1 MLILI
6 YLQRLLLIWQK
17 KCFFCGS
24 SNVFRNGLR
33 GRKQQYKCKD
43 CGRQFLGGL
52 RRDKSQV
59 ISDYIEGKQ
68 TRRQL
73 ADKYGVSVR
82 TIERDLEG
90 MRYVQK
96 VSKDK
101 KVVIQMDTTYWG
113 RDFGLMVIKDA
124 YRNKI
129 LWRKYVR
136 YETIAGYIEGVSWLR
151 EHGFRI
157 YGVVI
162 DGLRGLAEALKTY
175 PVQHCQFHQMMTV
188 RHYLTGNPDIEA
200 SRELLSLAGS
210 MTRMDKESFIGA
222 FNGWYVKYKD
232 VLNERV
238 QDRRMKTP
246 PYMRPRLRSA
256 YLSLKRNMGRLWTF
270 YDYKDRIIPNT
281 NNGLE
286 AVFADIKSKVRVHSG
301 LTREH
306 RIKLIDEYISRH
318 Y

>member
-1 MLILI
+1 M
-6 YLQRLLLIWQK
+6 IWQK

-24 SNVFRNGLR
+24 ANVVKNGLR

-43 CGRQFLGGL
+43 CGRQFLGGY
-52 RRDKSQV
+52 RRDKLQV
-59 ISDYIEGKQ
+59 ISEYIEGKQ
-68 TRRQL
+68 TRKQL
-73 ADKYGVSVR
+73 AEKYGVSVR

-90 MRYVQK
+90 MHYVRK

-101 KVVIQMDTTYWG
+101 DVVIQMDTTYRG

-136 YETIAGYIEGVSWLR
+136 YETIAAYMDGVGWLK
-151 EHGFRI
+151 EHGFSRI

-162 DGLRGLAEALKTY
+162 DGLRGLAEALRSY

-188 RHYLTGNPDIEA
+188 RRYLTGDPDIEA
-200 SRELLSLAGS
+200 SRELLSIACG
-210 MTRMDKESFIGA
+210 MARMDKESFIGA
-222 FNGWYVKYKD
+222 FGEWFVKHKD
-232 VLNERV
+232 VLNERAH
-238 QDRRMKTP
+238 DRRMKTS

-256 YLSLKRNMGRLWTF
+256 YLSIKRNMKRLWTF
-270 YDYKDRIIPNT
+270 CDYKDRVIPNT

-306 RIKLIDEYISRH
+306 RMKLIDEYISRH

>member
-1 MLILI
+1 MKHPLCSQSQGFLFSIGSFYNKFICHIPLNSKAH
-6 YLQRLLLIWQK
+6 LVLGFLK
-17 KCFFCGS
+17 K
-24 SNVFRNGLR
+24 
-33 GRKQQYKCKD
+33 
-43 CGRQFLGGL
+43 
-52 RRDKSQV
+52 RRVVGNTKLTQH
-59 ISDYIEGKQ
+59 
-68 TRRQL
+68 
-73 ADKYGVSVR
+73 VSVP
-82 TIERDLEG
+82 L
-90 MRYVQK
+90 
-96 VSKDK
+96 
-101 KVVIQMDTTYWG
+101 
-113 RDFGLMVIKDA
+113 
-124 YRNKI
+124 
-129 LWRKYVR
+129 
-136 YETIAGYIEGVSWLR
+136 
-151 EHGFRI
+151 
-157 YGVVI
+157 
-162 DGLRGLAEALKTY
+162 
-175 PVQHCQFHQMMTV
+175 TV

>member
-1 MLILI
+1 MILI
-6 YLQRLLLIWQK
+6 SLQRLLLIWLK

-24 SNVFRNGLR
+24 VNVVRNGLR

-43 CGRQFLGGL
+43 CGRQFLGGI
-52 RRDKSQV
+52 RRDKSQA
-59 ISDYIEGKQ
+59 ISEYIEGKQ
-68 TRRQL
+68 TRKQVS
-73 ADKYGVSVR
+73 AKYGVSVR

-96 VSKDK
+96 VSKDRS
-101 KVVIQMDTTYWG
+101 VVIQMDTTYWG
-113 RDFGLMVIKDA
+113 RDFGLMVVKDA

-136 YETIAGYIEGVSWLR
+136 YETTAGYLEGVGWLR

-162 DGLRGLAEALKTY
+162 DGLRGLAEALRAY

-188 RHYLTGNPDIEA
+188 RHYLTGNPDIET
-200 SRELLSLAGS
+200 SRELLSLVSS

-222 FNGWYVKYKD
+222 FDEWYVKYKD
-232 VLNERV
+232 ILNERV

-256 YLSLKRNMGRLWTF
+256 YLSIRRNMKRLWTF
-270 YDYKDRIIPNT
+270 YDYRDRVIPNT

-306 RIKLIDEYISRH
+306 RMKLIDEYISRH

>member
-1 MLILI
+1 M
-6 YLQRLLLIWQK
+6 
-17 KCFFCGS
+17 
-24 SNVFRNGLR
+24 
-33 GRKQQYKCKD
+33 
-43 CGRQFLGGL
+43 
-52 RRDKSQV
+52 
-59 ISDYIEGKQ
+59 
-68 TRRQL
+68 
-73 ADKYGVSVR
+73 SVR

-101 KVVIQMDTTYWG
+101 SVVIQMDTTYWG
-113 RDFGLMVIKDA
+113 RDFGLMVVKDA

-136 YETIAGYIEGVSWLR
+136 YETTAGYLEGVGWLR

-162 DGLRGLAEALKTY
+162 DGLRGLAEALRAY

-200 SRELLSLAGS
+200 SRELLSLVSS

-222 FNGWYVKYKD
+222 FDEWYVKYKD

-256 YLSLKRNMGRLWTF
+256 YLSIRRNMKRLWTF
-270 YDYKDRIIPNT
+270 YDYKDRVIPNT

-306 RIKLIDEYISRH
+306 RMKLIDEYISRH

>member
-1 MLILI
+1 
-6 YLQRLLLIWQK
+6 
-17 KCFFCGS
+17 
-24 SNVFRNGLR
+24 
-33 GRKQQYKCKD
+33 
-43 CGRQFLGGL
+43 
-52 RRDKSQV
+52 
-59 ISDYIEGKQ
+59 
-68 TRRQL
+68 
-73 ADKYGVSVR
+73 
-82 TIERDLEG
+82 

-101 KVVIQMDTTYWG
+101 SVVIQMDTTYWG
-113 RDFGLMVIKDA
+113 RGFGMMVIKDA
-124 YRNKI
+124 YRNKV

-136 YETIAGYIEGVSWLR
+136 YETIAGYLEGVDWLK

-162 DGLRGLAEALKTY
+162 DGLRGLAEALRIY

-200 SRELLSLAGS
+200 SRELLSLSRG
-210 MTRMDKESFIGA
+210 MTKMDKNSFIGA
-222 FNGWYVKYKD
+222 FDEWYVKYKD

-238 QDRRMKTP
+238 HDRRMKTP
-246 PYMRPRLRSA
+246 PYMRPSLRSA
-256 YLSLKRNMGRLWTF
+256 YLSIKRNMKRLWTF
-270 YDYKDRIIPNT
+270 YDYKDRVIPNT

-306 RIKLIDEYISRH
+306 RIKFIDEYLSRH

>member
-1 MLILI
+1 
-6 YLQRLLLIWQK
+6 
-17 KCFFCGS
+17 
-24 SNVFRNGLR
+24 
-33 GRKQQYKCKD
+33 
-43 CGRQFLGGL
+43 
-52 RRDKSQV
+52 
-59 ISDYIEGKQ
+59 
-68 TRRQL
+68 
-73 ADKYGVSVR
+73 
-82 TIERDLEG
+82 

-101 KVVIQMDTTYWG
+101 NVVIQMDTTYWG
-113 RDFGLMVIKDA
+113 RNFGLMVIKDA
-124 YRNKI
+124 YRNKL

-136 YETIAGYIEGVSWLR
+136 YETTADYLKGVNWLK

-162 DGLRGLAEALKTY
+162 DGLRGLAEALRTY

-200 SRELLSLAGS
+200 SRELLSLVSS

-222 FNGWYVKYKD
+222 FDEWYVKYKD

-256 YLSLKRNMGRLWTF
+256 YLSIRRNMKRLWTF
-270 YDYKDRIIPNT
+270 YDYKDRVIPNT

-286 AVFADIKSKVRVHSG
+286 AVFADIKSKVRV
-301 LTREH
+301 
-306 RIKLIDEYISRH
+306 RITLFVD
-318 Y
+318 

>member
-1 MLILI
+1 M
-6 YLQRLLLIWQK
+6 
-17 KCFFCGS
+17 
-24 SNVFRNGLR
+24 NVVRNGLR

-43 CGRQFLGGL
+43 CGRQFLGGI

-59 ISDYIEGKQ
+59 ISEYIEGKQ
-68 TRRQL
+68 TRKQL
-73 ADKYGVSVR
+73 AAKYGVSVR

-96 VSKDK
+96 VSKDRS
-101 KVVIQMDTTYWG
+101 VVIQMDTTYWG
-113 RDFGLMVIKDA
+113 RDFGLMVVKDA

-136 YETIAGYIEGVSWLR
+136 HETTADYLEGVSWLK
-151 EHGFRI
+151 EHGFKI

-162 DGLRGLAEALKTY
+162 DGLRGLAEALRTY

-200 SRELLSLAGS
+200 SRELLSLVSS

-222 FNGWYVKYKD
+222 FDEWYVKYKD

-238 QDRRMKTP
+238 HDRRMKTP

-256 YLSLKRNMGRLWTF
+256 YLSIRRNMKRLWTF
-270 YDYKDRIIPNT
+270 YDYKDRVIPNT

-306 RIKLIDEYISRH
+306 RMKLIDEYISRH

>member
-1 MLILI
+1 MILI
-6 YLQRLLLIWQK
+6 FLRRLLLIWLK

-24 SNVFRNGLR
+24 PNVVKNGLR

-43 CGRQFLGGL
+43 CGRQFLGGI

-59 ISDYIEGKQ
+59 ISEYIEGKQ
-68 TRRQL
+68 TRKQL
-73 ADKYGVSVR
+73 AAKYGVSVR

-101 KVVIQMDTTYWG
+101 SVVIQMDTTYWG
-113 RDFGLMVIKDA
+113 RDFGLMAIKDA

-136 YETIAGYIEGVSWLR
+136 YETIAGYLEGVSWLK

-162 DGLRGLAEALKTY
+162 DGLRGLAEALRTY

-200 SRELLSLAGS
+200 SRELLSLSCG
-210 MTRMDKESFIGA
+210 MFRMDKDGFIGA
-222 FNGWYVKYKD
+222 FDEWYVKYKD

-238 QDRRMKTP
+238 HDRRMKTP

-256 YLSLKRNMGRLWTF
+256 YLSIKRNMKRLWTF
-270 YDYKDRIIPNT
+270 YDYKDRVIPNT

-286 AVFADIKSKVRVHSG
+286 AVFADIKSKVRAHSG

-306 RIKLIDEYISRH
+306 RMKLIDEYISRH

>member
-1 MLILI
+1 M
-6 YLQRLLLIWQK
+6 
-17 KCFFCGS
+17 
-24 SNVFRNGLR
+24 VRNGLR
-33 GRKQQYKCKD
+33 GRTQRYKCHD
-43 CGRQFLGGL
+43 CGRRFDGGV
-52 RRDKSQV
+52 RRDKARV
-59 ISDYIEGKQ
+59 ITDYVEGKQ
-68 TRRQL
+68 TLAQL
-73 ADKYGVSVR
+73 AVKYGVNEK
-82 TIERDLEG
+82 TIRRDLEG
-90 MRYVQK
+90 MRYVHK
-96 VSKDK
+96 IAKHKD
-101 KVVIQMDTTYWG
+101 VTVQMDTTYWG
-113 RDFGLMVIKDA
+113 RNFGLMVIKDA

-136 YETIAGYIEGVSWLR
+136 YETIAGYLEGVNWLK

-162 DGLRGLAEALKTY
+162 DGLRGLAEALRTY

-200 SRELLSLAGS
+200 SRELLSLSCG
-210 MTRMDKESFIGA
+210 MTRMDKDSFIGA
-222 FNGWYVKYKD
+222 FDEWYVKYKD

-256 YLSLKRNMGRLWTF
+256 YLSIRRNMKRLWTF
-270 YDYKDRIIPNT
+270 CDYKDRVIPNT

-306 RIKLIDEYISRH
+306 RMKLVDEYISRH